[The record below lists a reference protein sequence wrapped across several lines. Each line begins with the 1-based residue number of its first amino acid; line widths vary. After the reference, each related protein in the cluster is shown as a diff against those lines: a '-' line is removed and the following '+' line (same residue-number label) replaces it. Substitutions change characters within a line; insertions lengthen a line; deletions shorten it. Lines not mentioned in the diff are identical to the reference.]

1 MNRTSAENNKV
12 LAKPKGFVFD
22 YRGTIDTQGCH
33 WGKMIWHAY
42 ERANIPVSEDEFQ
55 KAYVDAERTL
65 GRNPIIQTSYTFEK
79 TLRVKLRIEMDYL
92 LENHCLQM
100 DIETGYKLVD
110 NLLDDLYERV
120 CKTVANSKNVLTL
133 LKKKF
138 PLALVSNFY
147 GNMGEVI
154 KEFELEGLF
163 EHIVESAVVGVK
175 KPDPRI
181 FQMGVE
187 ALGLT
192 PADVVVVGDS
202 FDKDI
207 LPAKKLGC
215 RTIWIKGEEWTKEKH
230 DENIPEVVIES
241 LDEIITLFAL
251 DLH

>member
-1 MNRTSAENNKV
+1 MNRTCAENNKV

-42 ERANIPVSEDEFQ
+42 ERAKIPVSEDEFQ

-79 TLRVKLRIEMDYL
+79 TLKVKLRIEMDYL

-100 DIETGYKLVD
+100 DAEAGYKLVD
-110 NLLDDLYERV
+110 NLLDDLYGRV
-120 CKTVANSKNVLTL
+120 CQTVAKSKEVLAL
-133 LKKKF
+133 LKRQF

-147 GNMGEVI
+147 GNMGVVI
-154 KEFELEGLF
+154 EEFELGGLF
-163 EHIVESAVVGVK
+163 THIVESAVVGVK

-215 RTIWIKGEEWTKEKH
+215 RTIWIKGEEWTQEKH
-230 DENIPEVVIES
+230 DEHVPEAVIES
-241 LDEIITLFAL
+241 LDEIESLFAL